1 MNSNIKNKFFVLKHM
16 FWCDILHNK
25 LRKLYIAV
33 QNTTA
38 KPFERIFARCVLGI
52 INEVIMIAYLRGTLE
67 EIGNDYII
75 VDVNNIGYQVK
86 VSLRVIE
93 SLPGLGKEIKIHTYT
108 YVREDVLALYGFS
121 TKDDLDMFLLLLGVN
136 GVGPKGA
143 LGILS
148 VFSAQELRLAI
159 ISQDSKT
166 IAKAPG
172 IGAKTAQRMLIDLK
186 DKVSME
192 ETFEHL
198 GAGTSVEESTNVDV
212 AGARSD
218 AVEALTA
225 LGYSP
230 AESLKAVKSVVITED
245 MNSEAILKAALK
257 HIL

>member
-1 MNSNIKNKFFVLKHM
+1 
-16 FWCDILHNK
+16 
-25 LRKLYIAV
+25 
-33 QNTTA
+33 
-38 KPFERIFARCVLGI
+38 
-52 INEVIMIAYLRGTLE
+52 MIAYLKGTLE
-67 EIGNDYII
+67 EIGNDYI
-75 VDVNNIGYQVK
+75 VVEVNNIGYQVK

-93 SLPGLGKEIKIHTYT
+93 GMPVLGKEIKIHTYT
-108 YVREDVLALYGFS
+108 YVREDVIALYGFL

-148 VFSAQELRLAI
+148 VFTAQKLRLAI

-186 DKVSME
+186 DKVSTE
-192 ETFEHL
+192 DTFEQMGVDTGL
-198 GAGTSVEESTNVDV
+198 TAGVSMDN

-225 LGYSP
+225 LGYST
-230 AESLKAVKSVVITED
+230 AESLKAVKAVVITED
-245 MNSEAILKAALK
+245 MDSEAILKAALK
-257 HIL
+257 HIF